1 MRLNNVKSFRLITAL
16 AAALI
21 IAGCGSTSTPVPQS
35 PQSPQ
40 SPPPPPPPPP
50 PPSATVVV
58 TPATATVYR
67 GKTQLFTAKVSGQ
80 SDQTVIWSLD
90 DRIGS
95 IDSTGLYTAPSDS
108 DGQPAFVRATSKA
121 VPSESGTATVTLPTI
136 PFSITPDRVGIVPG
150 ASQTFSA
157 TVVGLDSTQVS
168 WTVQGG
174 GTISSA
180 GLYSAP
186 STSGLSYV
194 VATSSANANYSATAP
209 VLVATNTT
217 VSSPTGNLQDGRWFH
232 TATLLPTGKVL
243 VAGGAVEADEYSCT
257 AGKDSA
263 ELYDSALGTFA
274 STGTMTSRRYAQ
286 TSTLLRNGGVLIT
299 GGFSFDSSACDQ
311 NSSSPAVASA
321 EIYDPSNGSFAPT
334 GSMAEV
340 RGGHTATLL
349 TNGKVLIAGGD
360 NMEGDVPPFF
370 LVDGSVTTEV
380 YDPATGL
387 FTSTGN
393 TVTPRVGQ
401 TATLLANGD
410 VLIAGGWSAS
420 QNASIAAAEVYHT
433 ATGAFT
439 PTGSMT
445 SPRTGHTATLLPN
458 GNVLITGGA
467 HDRTL
472 ADSDSAEIYDPA
484 TGSFLTTGSMAV
496 KRCSH
501 TATLLPNGTVLLV
514 GGGSVVAEIYDPS
527 TGSFVLSGLTEFDRS
542 GHSATL
548 LQNGNVLVVGGL
560 ASPTTAEL
568 YP

>member
-1 MRLNNVKSFRLITAL
+1 MRLNKVKSFRLLTAL

-21 IAGCGSTSTPVPQS
+21 ITGCGSPSTPVPQS
-35 PQSPQ
+35 PQSP
-40 SPPPPPPPPP
+40 PPPPYG
-50 PPSATVVV
+50 TVVI

-90 DRIGS
+90 NRIGS
-95 IDSTGLYTAPSDS
+95 IDSTGLYTAPPSDS
-108 DGQPAFVRATSKA
+108 DGQRIFVRATSKA

-136 PFSITPDRVGIVPG
+136 PFSIAPDRVSIVPG
-150 ASQTFSA
+150 ASQTF
-157 TVVGLDSTQVS
+157 TVVGLDSTQVN

-174 GTISSA
+174 GTITSA
-180 GLYSAP
+180 GLFSAP

-232 TATLLPTGKVL
+232 TARLLPTGKVL
-243 VAGGAVEADEYSCT
+243 VAGGAVEADYGSCT

-274 STGTMTSRRYAQ
+274 STATMTNRRYAQ
-286 TSTLLRNGGVLIT
+286 TSTLLQDGAVLIT
-299 GGFSFDSSACDQ
+299 GGFSFDSSACVQDGT
-311 NSSSPAVASA
+311 SPALSSA

-360 NMEGDVPPFF
+360 NIGGDVLP
-370 LVDGSVTTEV
+370 LVYFDGSVTAEV
-380 YDPATGL
+380 YAPATGL

-393 TVTPRVGQ
+393 MVTPRVGQ

-420 QNASIAAAEVYHT
+420 QNTSIAAAELYH
-433 ATGAFT
+433 
-439 PTGSMT
+439 
-445 SPRTGHTATLLPN
+445 
-458 GNVLITGGA
+458 
-467 HDRTL
+467 
-472 ADSDSAEIYDPA
+472 PA
-484 TGSFLTTGSMAV
+484 T
-496 KRCSH
+496 
-501 TATLLPNGTVLLV
+501 
-514 GGGSVVAEIYDPS
+514 
-527 TGSFVLSGLTEFDRS
+527 
-542 GHSATL
+542 
-548 LQNGNVLVVGGL
+548 
-560 ASPTTAEL
+560 
-568 YP
+568 

>member
-1 MRLNNVKSFRLITAL
+1 MHSEKTAILLLGATL
-16 AAALI
+16 AAILFI
-21 IAGCGSTSTPVPQS
+21 TSCGGSSS
-35 PQSPQ
+35 PAPNN
-40 SPPPPPPPPP
+40 PPP
-50 PPSATVVV
+50 ATVVV
-58 TPATATVYR
+58 SPATATVYR

-90 DRIGS
+90 DSLGS

-108 DGQPAFVRATSKA
+108 DGQAAFVRATSKT
-121 VPSESGTATVTLPTI
+121 VPSAFGTATVTLPTI
-136 PFSITPDRVGIVPG
+136 PFSITPGRVGIVPG

-174 GTISSA
+174 GTINSA

-194 VATSSANANYSATAP
+194 VATSSANANYSATAL

-232 TATLLPTGKVL
+232 TATLLPNGRVL
-243 VAGGAVEADEYSCT
+243 VAGGSVEADEYSCA

-263 ELYDSALGTFA
+263 ELYDTALGTFA
-274 STGTMTSRRYAQ
+274 STGTMTTRRYAQ
-286 TSTLLRNGGVLIT
+286 TSTLLQNGGVLIT

-311 NSSSPAVASA
+311 NGNSPAVASA

-360 NMEGDVPPFF
+360 NTEGDMLPFF
-370 LVDGSVTTEV
+370 LPGDSSVTAEV
-380 YDPATGL
+380 YDSATGR
-387 FTSTGN
+387 FTFTGN
-393 TVTPRVGQ
+393 MVTPRVGQ
-401 TATLLANGD
+401 TATLLVNGD

-420 QNASIAAAEVYHT
+420 QNASIAAAELYHP

-439 PTGSMT
+439 PSGSMN
-445 SPRTGHTATLLPN
+445 SPRTGHTATLLPD
-458 GNVLITGGA
+458 GKVLIAGGA

-484 TGSFLTTGSMAV
+484 TGSFMATGSMAE

-514 GGGSVVAEIYDPS
+514 GGGSVVTEIYDPS
-527 TGSFVLSGLTEFDRS
+527 TGSFVLSGLTELDRS

-548 LQNGNVLVVGGL
+548 LQNGNVLVVGGW

-568 YP
+568 YQ

>member
-1 MRLNNVKSFRLITAL
+1 M
-16 AAALI
+16 
-21 IAGCGSTSTPVPQS
+21 
-35 PQSPQ
+35 
-40 SPPPPPPPPP
+40 
-50 PPSATVVV
+50 
-58 TPATATVYR
+58 
-67 GKTQLFTAKVSGQ
+67 
-80 SDQTVIWSLD
+80 
-90 DRIGS
+90 
-95 IDSTGLYTAPSDS
+95 
-108 DGQPAFVRATSKA
+108 
-121 VPSESGTATVTLPTI
+121 TLPTI
-136 PFSITPDRVGIVPG
+136 PFSIAPGAVAIVPG

-157 TVVGLDSTQVS
+157 TVVGLNSTQVT

-209 VLVATNTT
+209 VLVATNAT
-217 VSSPTGNLQDGRWFH
+217 VSSPTGNLQSGRRFH
-232 TATLLPTGKVL
+232 TATLLPSGKVL

-286 TSTLLRNGGVLIT
+286 TSTLLQNGAVLIT

-334 GSMAEV
+334 GSMAAV

-349 TNGKVLIAGGD
+349 ANEKVLIAGGA
-360 NMEGDVPPFF
+360 NMEVDVLPFF
-370 LVDGSVTTEV
+370 SVDGSVTAEV
-380 YDPATGL
+380 YDPVTGQ

-393 TVTPRVGQ
+393 MVTPRVGQ
-401 TATLLANGD
+401 TATLLVNGD

-420 QNASIAAAEVYHT
+420 QNASIAAAELYRP

-445 SPRTGHTATLLPN
+445 SPRTGHTATLLP
-458 GNVLITGGA
+458 GGKVLIAGGA

-484 TGSFLTTGSMAV
+484 TGSFLATESMAV

-501 TATLLPNGTVLLV
+501 TAALLPNGTVLLV

-527 TGSFVLSGLTEFDRS
+527 TVSFVLSGLTEFDRS

-548 LQNGNVLVVGGL
+548 LQNGNVILIGG
-560 ASPTTAEL
+560 AEFEPSYTTAEL
-568 YP
+568 YQ